1 MDDVSGITLATPLLM
16 PLMRGLGIHS
26 LQFAAIIGTN
36 LGMGCMT
43 PPTASLLYLGARVA
57 NVDMKDMLKPA
68 IIMIVF
74 GMLPGVL
81 AATYWPE
88 LSLWLPKVAGFIR

>member
-1 MDDVSGITLATPLLM
+1 
-16 PLMRGLGIHS
+16 
-26 LQFAAIIGTN
+26 
-36 LGMGCMT
+36 
-43 PPTASLLYLGARVA
+43 
-57 NVDMKDMLKPA
+57 MKDMLKPA

-88 LSLWLPKVAGFIR
+88 LSLWLSKVAGFIR